1 MTVPLTGRLYNQDKL
16 TVHNIVLR
24 NIADASDAFIYV
36 NPHIKKDDGRTDIK
50 ALRSRYDS

>member
-36 NPHIKKDDGRTDIK
+36 NPYIKTDDGRTDIK
-50 ALRSRYDS
+50 ALRSR